1 MSEATP
7 IEGSEAGWVLTGSL
21 RGGRRLWSVPIASL
35 PFRIG
40 RSPDLELTLHSDSV
54 STEHAEIYRGE
65 DSLCLRDLSS
75 TNGTFVNRE
84 RVDDSPIR
92 DGDILHFADLEF
104 RFARQT
110 QRSPATRATTQLA
123 DFPLPQR
130 FVDGT
135 RELGELLRAG
145 SVTTYCQP
153 IVELPTGTVIGYEAL
168 GRGRHDRLPEDPVE
182 LFRIASSLG
191 NEVALSRLFRAKA
204 LEQVGHRSDLKI
216 LFLNTHPAELMQ
228 LDLITS
234 LERLPESAPGLRLT
248 IEIHE
253 AAIVNVAHIS
263 RLRARLSEL
272 GMGLAYDDFGLGQAR
287 LLELADV
294 PPDYLKFDSRF
305 IRGIREA
312 PPSRRQ
318 LLGSLIAVARDLGVS
333 TLAEGVETPAE
344 AEACVTLGFT
354 HAQGFHYFPPVPFEQ
369 L

>member
-1 MSEATP
+1 MPEVTPAEESE
-7 IEGSEAGWVLTGSL
+7 EGWVLTGSL
-21 RGGRRLWSVPIASL
+21 SGGRRLWSVRLAAL

-54 STEHAEIYRGE
+54 STEHAEIYQG
-65 DSLCLRDLSS
+65 DGSLRLRDLSS

-110 QRSPATRATTQLA
+110 ERKPATHATAELE
-123 DFPLPQR
+123 DLPLPQR

-145 SVTTYCQP
+145 LVTTYCQP
-153 IVELPTGTVIGYEAL
+153 IVELPTETVIGYETL
-168 GRGRHDRLPEDPVE
+168 GRGRHDRLPEGPIE

-204 LEQVGHRSDLKI
+204 LEQLGHRSDLKM

-228 LDLITS
+228 MDLITS
-234 LERLPESAPGLRLT
+234 LERLPESAPGVRLT

-263 RLRARLSEL
+263 RLR
-272 GMGLAYDDFGLGQAR
+272 
-287 LLELADV
+287 
-294 PPDYLKFDSRF
+294 DYGDR
-305 IRGIREA
+305 
-312 PPSRRQ
+312 
-318 LLGSLIAVARDLGVS
+318 
-333 TLAEGVETPAE
+333 
-344 AEACVTLGFT
+344 
-354 HAQGFHYFPPVPFEQ
+354 
-369 L
+369 